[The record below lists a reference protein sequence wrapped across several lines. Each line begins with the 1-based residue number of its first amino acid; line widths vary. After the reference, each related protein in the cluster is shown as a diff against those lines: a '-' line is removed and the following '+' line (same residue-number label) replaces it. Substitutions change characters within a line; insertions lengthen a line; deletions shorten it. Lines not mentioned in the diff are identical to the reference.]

1 MFDCLRNDNSNP
13 LAGAIDRGYSG
24 AAFSAPKL
32 RRIALVMVTLC
43 LAGCGATSA
52 AQSNSRSRT
61 TRDSDQGSDSRAT
74 QARPQA
80 IEPTAG
86 AQAAAT
92 TGAATAST
100 PHMPPRTQTTTTSD
114 PRQIAPIA
122 GLRANAQ
129 ASFARLQD
137 RLEGEARISIAV
149 EPLGVGPVQILGGNP
164 AMQGMSTTK
173 ILILSALL
181 RDKDGVH
188 NFTPEQT
195 LLARAAITL
204 SDNSAILALFS
215 DLEADKGGLLRASA
229 YATSLL
235 RSVGDDQTQVS
246 TAPPPAGYATT
257 FGQTPWTPTAEVRFF
272 RALALD
278 CVLPRADTDFE
289 LELMR
294 DIEPSESFGL
304 GSAGFPQV
312 AFKGGWGP
320 EPENQ
325 YGVRQTGIIG
335 AGDSGL
341 VVSLVA
347 DPVSTFAVGQSVL
360 DQVAQ
365 WLRREV
371 RLTPR
376 LAGGCPA

>member
-1 MFDCLRNDNSNP
+1 M
-13 LAGAIDRGYSG
+13 
-24 AAFSAPKL
+24 
-32 RRIALVMVTLC
+32 
-43 LAGCGATSA
+43 
-52 AQSNSRSRT
+52 
-61 TRDSDQGSDSRAT
+61 
-74 QARPQA
+74 QA
-80 IEPTAG
+80 
-86 AQAAAT
+86 
-92 TGAATAST
+92 
-100 PHMPPRTQTTTTSD
+100 
-114 PRQIAPIA
+114 
-122 GLRANAQ
+122 
-129 ASFARLQD
+129 
-137 RLEGEARISIAV
+137 
-149 EPLGVGPVQILGGNP
+149 
-164 AMQGMSTTK
+164 MSTSK

-181 RDKDGVH
+181 RDKDGLH
-188 NFTPEQT
+188 NFTPEQI
-195 LLARAAITL
+195 LFARAAITL

-215 DLEADKGGLLRASA
+215 DLEADKGGLLGASA

-235 RSVGDDQTQVS
+235 RRVGDDQTQVT
-246 TAPPPAGYATT
+246 TAPPPPGYATT

-272 RALALD
+272 RALALS

-320 EPENQ
+320 EPDDQ

-341 VVSLVA
+341 VVSLIA

-365 WLRREV
+365 WLRGEV

-376 LAGGCPA
+376 PAGGCPA